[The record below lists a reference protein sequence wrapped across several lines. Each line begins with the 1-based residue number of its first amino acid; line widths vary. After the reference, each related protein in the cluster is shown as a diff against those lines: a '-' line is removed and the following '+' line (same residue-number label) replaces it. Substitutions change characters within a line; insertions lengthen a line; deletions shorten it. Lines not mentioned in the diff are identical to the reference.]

1 MRWAVFRN
9 QEPAVNKPTT
19 NEYYRPFLKWA
30 GGKYAVLGQILNHL
44 PKGTRLIEP
53 FVGGGSVFL
62 NAGAYESYV
71 LADINNDL
79 INLYQVASTKHAK
92 LIDKAQ
98 RFFEKN
104 NNRGDFLDVRTKF
117 NAIKYTPLE
126 RGAAFLYL
134 NRHCFNG
141 LIRYNRSGAF
151 NVSFG
156 SYKRPYFPRDEI
168 EHFSTIASKC
178 KFAHAHYTDTIRL
191 AGAGDVVFCDP
202 PYEPLPETEGFTN
215 YAAGGFTFED
225 QCTLANELVHAH
237 QRGARIVIT
246 NSAAPKIRELYESMN
261 FTIHTLN
268 ARRSMSCKGNTRGA
282 ISDVIAVL

>member
-1 MRWAVFRN
+1 MS
-9 QEPAVNKPTT
+9 KPTIP
-19 NEYYRPFLKWA
+19 EYNRPFLKWA
-30 GGKYAVLGQILNHL
+30 GGKYEVLGQIFKRL
-44 PKGTRLIEP
+44 PKGKRLIEP
-53 FVGGGSVFL
+53 FVGGGAVFL
-62 NAGAYESYV
+62 NAAGFESYV

-79 INLYQVASTKHAK
+79 INLYQAASENHAA
-92 LIDKAQ
+92 LIDKAE
-98 RFFEKN
+98 RYFEQKN
-104 NNRGDFLDVRTKF
+104 NQDDFLDVRSKF
-117 NAIKYTPLE
+117 NAMKYTALE

-151 NVSFG
+151 NVGFG
-156 SYKRPYFPRDEI
+156 KFKRPYFPQQEI
-168 EHFSTIASKC
+168 EHFSTIAHKC
-178 KFAHAHYTDTIRL
+178 AFTHAHYTDTIRL

-202 PYEPLPETEGFTN
+202 PYEPLPKTEGFTN

-225 QCTLANELVHAH
+225 QCSLANELVHAH

-246 NSAAPKIRELYESMN
+246 NSSAPKIRELYKSLN
-261 FTIHTLN
+261 FKTHTLH